1 MVSFAVKNFEI
12 VENTRVFYL
21 MAQDFVSLILVSHLV
36 IFWFLTSSTSDLIL
50 DLHIFGQDCHL

>member
-21 MAQDFVSLILVSHLV
+21 MAQDFLSLILVPHLV

-50 DLHIFGQDCHL
+50 DLHNFGQDCHL